1 MAAVRILSGPSRFDI
16 GYWGYWANK
25 PSYEVRLMTQV
36 GMETSQ
42 AVAGRANILIVDD
55 DALFRES
62 LARNLAHSNFVV
74 EEVGD
79 GQQALD
85 RLQNGTLPDLVLLDW
100 KMPGM
105 NGIEVLD
112 HLHQTQILVPV
123 LFLTVLSDQMYE
135 EAALQ
140 VGAIDF
146 VEKHRAFAILLKRIE
161 LILAGTKARAPT
173 AWDQPGNGSLRVGSL
188 ELRFDIN
195 RALWRGQ
202 RVDLSLTEF
211 HIVSRL
217 ASAAGADVGHRELY
231 DVVKREG
238 FLAGHGNEGYR
249 ANVRTTIKRVRKKF
263 RAADSTFG
271 QIETYNGFGY
281 RWKKSEPMAV

>member
-1 MAAVRILSGPSRFDI
+1 
-16 GYWGYWANK
+16 
-25 PSYEVRLMTQV
+25 MTQV
-36 GMETSQ
+36 AMEASEATT
-42 AVAGRANILIVDD
+42 GRANILIVDD

-62 LARNLAHSNFVV
+62 LARNLAHSNFGI
-74 EEVGD
+74 EEVCD
-79 GQQALD
+79 GQAALN
-85 RLQNGTLPDLVLLDW
+85 RLQNGALPDLVLLDW

-112 HLHQTQILVPV
+112 QLRENGIRVPV
-123 LFLTVLSDQMYE
+123 LFLTVLSDQTYE

-161 LILAGTKARAPT
+161 LILGGNKARAPA
-173 AWDQPGNGSLRVGSL
+173 AWGQPGSGSLRVGSL

-195 RALWRGQ
+195 RALWQGR

-217 ASAAGADVGHRELY
+217 ASAAGSDVGHRELY

-238 FLAGHGNEGYR
+238 FVAGHGNDGYR

-263 RAADSTFG
+263 RAADPSFG

-281 RWKKSEPMAV
+281 RWKKSEQTAI